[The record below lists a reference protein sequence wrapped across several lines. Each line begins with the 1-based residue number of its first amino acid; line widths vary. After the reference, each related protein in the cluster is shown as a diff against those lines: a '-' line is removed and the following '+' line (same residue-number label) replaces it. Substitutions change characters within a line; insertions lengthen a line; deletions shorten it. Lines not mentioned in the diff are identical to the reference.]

1 MNELQNKKKISGKI
15 YGKMLNDYESSIRLY
30 EIFLSFFNKTN
41 NTKKINF
48 VFEKLSSIDN
58 NLINEIILNDNNAKK
73 FNGVLDSKDALAEIY
88 FNISTCDL

>member
-1 MNELQNKKKISGKI
+1 
-15 YGKMLNDYESSIRLY
+15 MLNDYESSIRLY

-73 FNGVLDSKDALAEIY
+73 I
-88 FNISTCDL
+88 